1 MQTKPSIHPKMDK
14 VRSAGVGEGRA
25 SPGWPLSLSP
35 AHTFPVMPWTSFVE
49 PVWYPETMLKT
60 AYLGLGKSRYSFAGD
75 GKLVKVGNSNKEE
88 VSQSRP
94 RGKGMDTDSGKKKK
108 KHRVVFRF

>member
-1 MQTKPSIHPKMDK
+1 
-14 VRSAGVGEGRA
+14 
-25 SPGWPLSLSP
+25 
-35 AHTFPVMPWTSFVE
+35 
-49 PVWYPETMLKT
+49 MLKT

-94 RGKGMDTDSGKKKK
+94 RGKGMDITSLPEQPEWRGTVCQTGNELLQR
-108 KHRVVFRF
+108 RVEGNSNVPQQQIG

>member
-1 MQTKPSIHPKMDK
+1 M
-14 VRSAGVGEGRA
+14 
-25 SPGWPLSLSP
+25 
-35 AHTFPVMPWTSFVE
+35 E

-94 RGKGMDTDSGKKKK
+94 RRKGMDTDSGKKKK
-108 KHRVVFRF
+108 NRVVFRF

>member
-1 MQTKPSIHPKMDK
+1 
-14 VRSAGVGEGRA
+14 
-25 SPGWPLSLSP
+25 
-35 AHTFPVMPWTSFVE
+35 
-49 PVWYPETMLKT
+49 MLKT

-108 KHRVVFRF
+108 SNCF